1 MAKGNGRSGGLTGMP
16 ARKPLFL
23 AGGGLYH
30 RRPGFLC
37 RCDDLPPATPGA
49 GAVAQTRTHS
59 VKIRHPLFY
68 PVSGPFGLSLLSL
81 FLEFAMLLPILLLSA
96 AGFTVLTTEFVIVG
110 LLPSIARDLQVSVS
124 QAGLL
129 VTLFAFTVAA
139 FGPFLTAYFARFP
152 RKQLFIS
159 VLLMFGLANTL
170 AALAPN
176 IWVMALARLVPALGL
191 PVFWALA
198 SETAVDIVGPDHA
211 GRAIAKIGFG
221 IVCATVFGIPVGTL
235 IADAFGWRSAFGILA
250 LVAVAKALLLWVYL
264 PNTRPHNPQASL
276 RAQFG
281 ILRSPL
287 MQGHVLLSILVFSGM
302 FTAYTYLAD
311 ILERLAGFDGT
322 LVGWCL
328 MGFGAVGLIGN
339 SLGGR
344 AVDRHPLIASMV
356 FCALMI
362 GGMLA
367 LVPSI
372 DSPLALAAAM
382 GVWGVTQA
390 ALFLVSHVRLIKAAP
405 QAPAFAA
412 SLNIAGANLGIGLG
426 AMVGGRV
433 IDTLGLGSLGMAAS
447 AFIVLSIA
455 LALLLMNL
463 KTPRACA
470 SIHAPGA

>member
-1 MAKGNGRSGGLTGMP
+1 
-16 ARKPLFL
+16 
-23 AGGGLYH
+23 
-30 RRPGFLC
+30 
-37 RCDDLPPATPGA
+37 
-49 GAVAQTRTHS
+49 
-59 VKIRHPLFY
+59 
-68 PVSGPFGLSLLSL
+68 
-81 FLEFAMLLPILLLSA
+81 MLLPIFLLSA

-110 LLPSIARDLQVSVS
+110 LLPSIARDLQVSIP

-139 FGPFLTAYFARFP
+139 FGPFLTAWFARVER
-152 RKQLFIS
+152 RKLFIS
-159 VLLMFGLANTL
+159 VLVMFGLANLL
-170 AALAPN
+170 ATFAPN
-176 IWVMALARLVPALGL
+176 IWVMAIARLLPALGL

-198 SETAVDIVGPDHA
+198 SETAVDIVGPEHA
-211 GRAIAKIGFG
+211 GRAIARIGFG

-235 IADAFGWRSAFGILA
+235 VADAFGWRSAFAILA
-250 LVAVAKALLLWVYL
+250 VIAFAKALLLFIYL
-264 PNTRPHNPQASL
+264 PRTNLHQQQVSFRS
-276 RAQFG
+276 QFK

-328 MGFGAVGLIGN
+328 MGFGAVGLVGN

-356 FCALMI
+356 FCLFMI
-362 GGMLA
+362 GGMVA

-372 DSPLALAAAM
+372 HSTLGLAAAM
-382 GVWGVTQA
+382 GIWGVTQA
-390 ALFLVSHVRLIKAAP
+390 ALFLVSHVRLMKAAP

-426 AMVGGRV
+426 AMIGGRV
-433 IDTLGLGSLGMAAS
+433 IDTLGLGKVGFAAAGFILVSILLAMA
-447 AFIVLSIA
+447 
-455 LALLLMNL
+455 LMTF
-463 KTPRACA
+463 KPRPAC
-470 SIHAPGA
+470 STRR

>member
-1 MAKGNGRSGGLTGMP
+1 ML
-16 ARKPLFL
+16 
-23 AGGGLYH
+23 
-30 RRPGFLC
+30 
-37 RCDDLPPATPGA
+37 
-49 GAVAQTRTHS
+49 S
-59 VKIRHPLFY
+59 VF
-68 PVSGPFGLSLLSL
+68 
-81 FLEFAMLLPILLLSA
+81 LLSA
-96 AGFTVLTTEFVIVG
+96 AGFTVLTTEFIIVG
-110 LLPSIARDLQVSVS
+110 LLPSIARDLQVTIA

-139 FGPFLTAYFARFP
+139 FGPFLTAWFARFER
-152 RKQLFIS
+152 RKLFIS
-159 VLLMFGLANTL
+159 VLVMFGLANTL

-176 IWVMALARLVPALGL
+176 IGVMAVARLIPALGL

-198 SETAVDIVGPDHA
+198 SETAVDIVGPQFA
-211 GRAIAKIGFG
+211 GRAIARIGFG

-235 IADAFGWRSAFGILA
+235 ISDAFGWRSAFAILA
-250 LVAVAKALLLWVYL
+250 FVAFAKALLLFVYL
-264 PNTRPHNPQASL
+264 PKTNLHQHQVSL
-276 RAQFG
+276 RSQLK

-328 MGFGAVGLIGN
+328 MGFGAVGLVGN

-356 FCALMI
+356 FCLFLI
-362 GGMLA
+362 GGMVA

-372 DSPLALAAAM
+372 HSTVGLAAAM
-382 GVWGVTQA
+382 GIWGVTQA
-390 ALFLVSHVRLIKAAP
+390 ALFLVSHVRLMKAAP
-405 QAPAFAA
+405 EAPAFAA

-433 IDTLGLGSLGMAAS
+433 IDTLGLGSVGFAAS
-447 AFIVLSIA
+447 GFILISIL
-455 LALLLMNL
+455 LALLLMTF
-463 KTPRACA
+463 KPRAACA
-470 SIHAPGA
+470 

>member
-1 MAKGNGRSGGLTGMP
+1 ML
-16 ARKPLFL
+16 
-23 AGGGLYH
+23 
-30 RRPGFLC
+30 
-37 RCDDLPPATPGA
+37 
-49 GAVAQTRTHS
+49 S
-59 VKIRHPLFY
+59 VF
-68 PVSGPFGLSLLSL
+68 
-81 FLEFAMLLPILLLSA
+81 LLSA
-96 AGFTVLTTEFVIVG
+96 AGFTVLTTEFIIVG
-110 LLPSIARDLQVSVS
+110 LLPSIARDLQVTIA

-139 FGPFLTAYFARFP
+139 FGPFLTAWFARFER
-152 RKQLFIS
+152 RKLFIS
-159 VLLMFGLANTL
+159 VLVMFGLANTL

-176 IWVMALARLVPALGL
+176 IGVMAIARLIPALGL

-198 SETAVDIVGPDHA
+198 SETAVDIVGPQFA
-211 GRAIAKIGFG
+211 GRAIARIGFG

-235 IADAFGWRSAFGILA
+235 ISDAFGWRSAFAILA
-250 LVAVAKALLLWVYL
+250 FIAFAKALLLFIYL
-264 PNTRPHNPQASL
+264 PKTNLHQRQVSL
-276 RAQFG
+276 RSQLK

-328 MGFGAVGLIGN
+328 MGFGAVGLVGN

-356 FCALMI
+356 FCLFLI
-362 GGMLA
+362 GGMVA

-372 DSPLALAAAM
+372 HSTVGLAAAM
-382 GVWGVTQA
+382 GIWGVTQA
-390 ALFLVSHVRLIKAAP
+390 ALFLVSHVRLMKAAP
-405 QAPAFAA
+405 EAPAFAA

-433 IDTLGLGSLGMAAS
+433 IDTLGLGSVGFAAS
-447 AFIVLSIA
+447 GFILISIL
-455 LALLLMNL
+455 LALLLMTF
-463 KTPRACA
+463 KPRAACA
-470 SIHAPGA
+470 EC